1 MSARPFDRRWI
12 FLLMAIAV
20 AVPILVIGL
29 TGRTFPEKPTAAA
42 RAAFDAIESL
52 PEGTTV
58 LMTFDF
64 DPASAGELQ
73 PMATSFVRHCA
84 ARKLKMV
91 FISLWPL
98 GGAMADG
105 AIKRVIERDFPHLVY
120 GTDYVNMG
128 FQAGNEAVMKLLL
141 TDFARAFPSDSRGT
155 PASQLPILKGV
166 SRATDF
172 PMVIA
177 VSAGYPGAK
186 EWIQY
191 VISSNLGSMRIV
203 AGSTGVQTPQ
213 LYPYFPRQMTGIL
226 GAIKGAAE
234 YESLVNATLD
244 GDAVPPA
251 KYLEAQRRM
260 GPQLFAHLLM
270 IGLIIAGNVIYFMQ
284 RGAARR
290 GPRSAGGL
298 A

>member
-12 FLLMAIAV
+12 FLMMAIAV

-29 TGRTFPEKPTAAA
+29 TGRTFPETPTPAA
-42 RAAFDAIESL
+42 RAAFDAIEKL
-52 PEGTTV
+52 PEGTPV
-58 LMTFDF
+58 LLTFDF

-84 ARKLKMV
+84 AKKLKMV

-98 GGAMADG
+98 GGAMADS
-105 AIKRVIERDFPHLVY
+105 AIKRVIESDFPNLVY
-120 GTDYVNMG
+120 GTDYVSMG

-155 PASQLPILKGV
+155 PASQLPALKGI

-191 VISSNLGSMRIV
+191 VISANLGTMEIV
-203 AGSTGVQTPQ
+203 TGSTGVQAPQ

-234 YESLVNATLD
+234 YEALVNAKLD
-244 GDAVPPA
+244 GDRVPPA

-270 IGLIIAGNVIYFMQ
+270 VGLIIAGNVIYFRQ

-290 GPRSAGGL
+290 GAATAGG
-298 A
+298 AA

>member
-1 MSARPFDRRWI
+1 MSTRPFDRRWI
-12 FLLMAIAV
+12 FLMMAIAV

-29 TGRTFPEKPTAAA
+29 TGRTFPETPTPAA
-42 RAAFDAIESL
+42 RAAFDAIEKL

-58 LMTFDF
+58 LLTFDF

-84 ARKLKMV
+84 AKKLKMV

-98 GGAMADG
+98 GGAMADS
-105 AIKRVIERDFPHLVY
+105 AIKRVIEADFPHLVY
-120 GTDYVNMG
+120 GTDYVSMG

-155 PASQLPILKGV
+155 PASQIPVLKGI

-172 PMVIA
+172 PLVIA

-191 VISSNLGSMRIV
+191 VISANLGTMEIV
-203 AGSTGVQTPQ
+203 AGSTGVQAPQ

-234 YESLVNATLD
+234 YEALVNAKLD
-244 GDAVPPA
+244 GDRLPPA

-270 IGLIIAGNVIYFMQ
+270 VGLIIAGNVIYFRQ
-284 RGAARR
+284 RGASRR
-290 GPRSAGGL
+290 GAQVAGG
-298 A
+298 AA